1 MKLKY
6 NKEDDVLIVEYS
18 KDKIDDVYESNNML
32 VHVNEGKEPVLLE
45 IFKASEFLS
54 EASKSL
60 PNDIKRN
67 LFSPAN

>member
-32 VHVNEGKEPVLLE
+32 VHVNEEKEPVLLE

-60 PNDIKRN
+60 PSNIKRS
-67 LFSPAN
+67 LFSSVN